1 MKKILL
7 PILFFLFAGL
17 FSVAATFPEMRIE
30 NMSSSAQFGNV
41 TTAYYLS
48 GGSIG
53 SILIKV
59 QSGSIVAICQGRDNH
74 GRQIWDEISP
84 VRYQSNNYPVS
95 TPNREVQD
103 YLRMMKYKATINGVT
118 LYFNI

>member
-1 MKKILL
+1 MKKLFL

-17 FSVAATFPEMRIE
+17 ISIAGPFPEMRVD
-30 NMSSSAQFGNV
+30 NMSSTAQFGNV

-48 GGSIG
+48 GGSLG

-59 QSGSIVAICQGRDNH
+59 QSGSIVAICQGRDIH
-74 GRQIWDEISP
+74 GRQIWDEIQP
-84 VRYQSNNYPVS
+84 VRYQSNNSPVA